1 MKSGFLSKYKLLSID
16 ANSLNL
22 FVCFRTAWEYSMDI
36 LSARKIC
43 KSKST
48 YFPERRIRN
57 TNLERHLI
65 SSPMIHSQ
73 KNMIN
78 LTISVAY
85 FFKA

>member
-48 YFPERRIRN
+48 YFPERRRELQI
-57 TNLERHLI
+57 L
-65 SSPMIHSQ
+65 
-73 KNMIN
+73 K
-78 LTISVAY
+78 
-85 FFKA
+85 